1 MTDLFSGLTQ
11 EIISGIAL
19 GSIYALI
26 ALGFTMIFK
35 ATEVVNFAQGELM
48 MVGAYV
54 NFFFVTTFLSTT
66 GNPTAWTFL
75 VALGG
80 SMIFSVLFGYILDF
94 IINKPLKDEPIF
106 SIIMATLSL
115 AIILRAVVAIIA
127 GPISLMPFSPFG
139 DSAMS
144 PSGSGKT
151 TLLNCISGLDVPTAG
166 EYLFDRIPVTG
177 NSEDLTTFRRKNV
190 GYVFQFFNLLQDL
203 TVLENVLLIQEL
215 SGQRNA
221 ERAKEVLR
229 LVGLDSEIDRFPSE
243 ISGGQQQ
250 RVAIAR
256 SIAKNPK
263 LLLGDELTGN
273 LDTETSAKVMDVLTE
288 ACKSEGIT
296 TVMVT
301 HDESLAKYATR
312 VVRLDSG
319 KIQSDE
325 KVN

>member
-1 MTDLFSGLTQ
+1 MESETIRALD
-11 EIISGIAL
+11 GI
-19 GSIYALI
+19 
-26 ALGFTMIFK
+26 
-35 ATEVVNFAQGELM
+35 
-48 MVGAYV
+48 
-54 NFFFVTTFLSTT
+54 
-66 GNPTAWTFL
+66 
-75 VALGG
+75 
-80 SMIFSVLFGYILDF
+80 
-94 IINKPLKDEPIF
+94 
-106 SIIMATLSL
+106 TLSIKEGER
-115 AIILRAVVAIIA
+115 IILL
-127 GPISLMPFSPFG
+127 G
-139 DSAMS
+139 

-166 EYLFDRIPVTG
+166 EYLFDGIPVTG

-215 SGQRNA
+215 SGQRDVN
-221 ERAKEVLR
+221 RAKEVLS
-229 LVGLDSEIDRFPSE
+229 LVGLEGEIDRFPSE

-288 ACKSEGIT
+288 ACKKENIT
-296 TVMVT
+296 TIMVT

-312 VVRLDSG
+312 VIRLDSG
-319 KIQSDE
+319 KVKLDE
-325 KVN
+325 QVA